1 MGEAEQDSAIWLL
14 CHFSHVVKLNLY
26 QPFSLSLTHLFFLSS
41 HFITYPPA
49 IISLSPQ
56 LPTSSFP
63 NASISLQR
71 GTKHGRKALISPH
84 RWSPQPPHLK
94 AGGTMML
101 RGALLVYSC
110 PKLSRVCSACAL
122 GALAGSACW
131 LPALPRALP
140 APGSKLQGQLG
151 RGKSVKGLNIL

>member
-63 NASISLQR
+63 TASISLQR
-71 GTKHGRKALISPH
+71 GTKRGRKALISPH
-84 RWSPQPPHLK
+84 RWSPQPPHPSQSWWDYDAARGF
-94 AGGTMML
+94 AGLQLPQTEQGLFCMCAWGSGWLRML
-101 RGALLVYSC
+101 AASSSQSPPCPWQQIAGAAWE
-110 PKLSRVCSACAL
+110 R
-122 GALAGSACW
+122 
-131 LPALPRALP
+131 
-140 APGSKLQGQLG
+140 
-151 RGKSVKGLNIL
+151 